1 MTAIPGRGAS
11 PREET
16 AAPLSAARPEV
27 NGDTVLQSEVLEDL
41 SDAVNYQ
48 RWLADLVRPYL
59 GDEPLEIGS
68 GIGDYAA
75 LWLTS
80 VRHFTATEADPQRLL
95 ALKDRFGNE
104 PKVTVRELMLPAP
117 AAASHSCVVALNVWE
132 HIDDHVGALR
142 SAADLL
148 RPGGVVALIVPAFE
162 VGMSKFDREIGHV
175 RRYTKATMA
184 AAFEQA
190 GLPLE
195 ELRYVNP
202 VGLLSWI
209 VMCRL
214 LRQRPKNGLLLR
226 AYDRNV
232 IPLLRKAEQ
241 GRRPPFGQSVFVVGR
256 KP

>member
-1 MTAIPGRGAS
+1 MAT
-11 PREET
+11 
-16 AAPLSAARPEV
+16 V

-48 RWLADLVRPYL
+48 RWLADLVRPHL

-75 LWLTS
+75 LWMPG
-80 VRHFTATEADPQRLL
+80 VRHFTATEADPQRLG
-95 ALKDRFGNE
+95 ALKARFDGE
-104 PKVTVRELMLPAP
+104 PKVTVRHLTLPAP
-117 AAASHSCVVALNVWE
+117 EKASHSSVVALNVWE

-148 RPGGVVALIVPAFE
+148 RPGGAVVLIAPAFE
-162 VGMSKFDREIGHV
+162 FAMSRFDREIGHV
-175 RRYTKATMA
+175 RRYTTGSMA
-184 AAFEQA
+184 AVFEQA
-190 GLPLE
+190 GFTIE

-202 VGLLSWI
+202 VGLLSWF

-214 LRQRPKNGLLLR
+214 LRQRPKNGFMLR
-226 AYDRNV
+226 AYDRGV
-232 IPLLRKAEQ
+232 VPLLRRAEQ

-256 KP
+256 RP